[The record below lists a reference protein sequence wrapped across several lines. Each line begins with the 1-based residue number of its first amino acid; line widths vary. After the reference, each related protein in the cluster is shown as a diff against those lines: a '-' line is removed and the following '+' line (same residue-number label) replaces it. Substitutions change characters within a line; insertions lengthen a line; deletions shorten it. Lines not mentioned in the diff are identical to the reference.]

1 MCKSDIIVP
10 FCVFGFGKLWILY
23 LVFHRRSSS
32 WWRITWQPVSP
43 VGQLRSSLL
52 HSLLV
57 PTYQWM
63 SEIFLGIFGG
73 IFFGNIWGNIFW
85 EYLGGIFFSSFLHS
99 LIVSPF
105 KWMLGYSLR
114 ILFFLRP
121 PQSTCYT
128 AQVKVGIIFQEY
140 FKKSFFLLRLAQ
152 STWLTTNFCKYCAE
166 E

>member
-57 PTYQWM
+57 RTYKWM
-63 SEIFLGIFGG
+63 SEYFLGIFGG
-73 IFFGNIWGNIFW
+73 IFF
-85 EYLGGIFFSSFLHS
+85 SSVLHS
-99 LIVSPF
+99 LLVSPF

-114 ILFFLRP
+114 MPFFPPSCTVYLFHYSSESWDILSGIFGKYFFSSFLHSLLGL
-121 PQSTCYT
+121 QQTF
-128 AQVKVGIIFQEY
+128 VNIVL
-140 FKKSFFLLRLAQ
+140 KSSSHRGFPKHFEWR
-152 STWLTTNFCKYCAE
+152 F
-166 E
+166 